1 MLHAAYACVQRLE
14 TGTNTSTAD
23 GDMCCSCKPQPANAF
38 PSLTLQRHADVEWRV
53 GLQRA
58 EPYAQLAHQL
68 DTAGEHGQQGST
80 HALAAAS
87 LVLTSQQS
95 LCQQGKRTGR
105 QADRY
110 ADRQGGV
117 RSARQTPRQAD
128 RQASTSQA
136 VLSTLHHH
144 PPSAPTAKHGCYTYY
159 NILWHGWQAVQVLQ
173 AGMWLRPNT
182 TGAGGAAAHSSSSL
196 HAYQRQHLVWL
207 RQRQFEVPAP
217 VVVLCR
223 VAGTADKAVRA
234 QQQHKEHIQCPA
246 QTSTKHASSSPVLF
260 GRAALPCSRLSRC
273 PGVQHDL
280 QMAQE
285 LATTAI
291 NMYVAARWTA
301 ARFSGPFNLPL
312 CKCASPMHS
321 VVTLCCHCD
330 IIPLCVKCLDNKVQ
344 YSHRRR
350 LLHTAANSTC
360 CCCCCI
366 SRQLSSCCCA
376 RGWQGRITTCQTGR

>member
-1 MLHAAYACVQRLE
+1 MPAFKDWKQVQTQAQLMETCVAAASPSRPTPSRHLPCRGMLTLSGVLACSVLSRMRSLP
-14 TGTNTSTAD
+14 T
-23 GDMCCSCKPQPANAF
+23 
-38 PSLTLQRHADVEWRV
+38 SLTLPLNMVSRGAPTRLRPPAWSS
-53 GLQRA
+53 RA
-58 EPYAQLAHQL
+58 SRACVSRASGQ
-68 DTAGEHGQQGST
+68 AG
-80 HALAAAS
+80 
-87 LVLTSQQS
+87 
-95 LCQQGKRTGR
+95 
-105 QADRY
+105 RY

-173 AGMWLRPNT
+173 AEMWLRPNT

-223 VAGTADKAVRA
+223 VAGTADKAIRA

-285 LATTAI
+285 LATIAI

-360 CCCCCI
+360 CCCCCT

-376 RGWQGRITTCQTGR
+376 RSWQGRITTCQTGR